1 MVPYVNRSA
10 RAIHQARDSKLSAWL
25 GRANARPSVA
35 MIIEEMAAPLLSI
48 ADAAGLEEKG
58 AQARIPRSS
67 PGVDADPAA

>member
-1 MVPYVNRSA
+1 
-10 RAIHQARDSKLSAWL
+10 
-25 GRANARPSVA
+25 

-48 ADAAGLEEKG
+48 ADAAGLVEKG